1 MCLINELAR
10 YNKIQHQY
18 RLTSEQGPAH
28 KKRFTVTLKLG
39 NEEYEAEGPS
49 IKKAQHSAAA
59 EALSKTQHKHPPQKT
74 NKILRPGNKHT
85 NGSMPTPTVELN
97 AIAMKRG
104 ERTLYLLKTVPHNP
118 YMTAAGQ
125 PGGAYGFHR
134 NNMYGG
140 PTGQPAPRY
149 NYTDGRGAAR
159 GGGRGAA
166 NNHYVNYDQ
175 RYGGYNQYKPHSY
188 PHQAPAPQQGAAA
201 PPGAASVTN
210 AAGAATSE
218 MFSVILRVGSR
229 EYTGE
234 GHTVQAARH
243 SAASQA
249 LMELKQLP
257 VPGDL
262 DGQCPAATANVTSTE
277 HNGCSVD
284 LNNELKSPI
293 SLVHEIALK
302 RNLNVVFDVISDKG
316 PPHMKVFIT
325 MCRVGDLVAE
335 GEGNG
340 KKISKKRAAEKMLEE
355 LAKLP
360 PLPYMADLTPRL
372 KRKRVV
378 TKKKIRNLIKVNQD
392 GKPGGEYGDDINPI
406 SRLIQIQQASKE
418 KEPTY
423 TVIEERG
430 APRHREFVIEAS
442 VNGMSCTGFGPNK
455 KLAKRAAAEALLERL
470 GYGKTNTQPAK
481 PSIKPTATATDK
493 EMHEPDKTRKVSIYV
508 YLICNVT

>member
-59 EALSKTQHKHPPQKT
+59 EALSKTQFKHPPQKT

-85 NGSMPTPTVELN
+85 NGSMLTPTVELN
-97 AIAMKRG
+97 SLAMKRG
-104 ERTLYLLKTVPHNP
+104 ERTLYLLKNVPHNP
-118 YMTAAGQ
+118 YMATGQ
-125 PGGAYGFHR
+125 PNNAYGFHR
-134 NNMYGG
+134 NNVYG
-140 PTGQPAPRY
+140 PTGGQPRY
-149 NYTDGRGAAR
+149 NYSDGRGAAR
-159 GGGRGAA
+159 GGGRGNA
-166 NNHYVNYDQ
+166 NNHYISHEQ
-175 RYGGYNQYKPHSY
+175 RYVYNQYKPYNY
-188 PHQAPAPQQGAAA
+188 PHQAP
-201 PPGAASVTN
+201 PPGTPGAPSAT
-210 AAGAATSE
+210 GTAATGE

-243 SAASQA
+243 NAASQA

-257 VPGDL
+257 VPGESE
-262 DGQCPAATANVTSTE
+262 GQCPVPTSTITPTPSE
-277 HNGCSVD
+277 HNGTSVD
-284 LNNELKSPI
+284 VNNELKSPI

-302 RNLNVVFDVISDKG
+302 RNLNVVFEVMSEKG

-325 MCRVGDLVAE
+325 VCRVGDLVAE

-355 LAKLP
+355 LSKLP

-392 GKPGGEYGDDINPI
+392 KSGTEYGDDINPI
-406 SRLIQIQQASKE
+406 SRLIQIQQSSKE

-442 VNGMSCTGFGPNK
+442 VNGMSCTGTGPNK
-455 KLAKRAAAEALLERL
+455 KLAKRSAAEALLERL
-470 GYGKTNTQPAK
+470 GYGKTNGQPAK
-481 PSIKPTATATDK
+481 PSIKSDK
-493 EMHEPDKTRKVSIYV
+493 EMHEPEKTRKVNQFIIFILK
-508 YLICNVT
+508 LIDLYPYMILNVSLNAG